1 MIVLHAVWTRERL
14 HLWAEDAGAAAP
26 SLAILE
32 GVAAAQGAELTA
44 NAAGEATTTAADLA
58 TEGGVAA
65 GSSAPVV
72 PSSGSPA
79 TVHPF
84 ALDASRLRGM
94 LISAGLLAG
103 DDLAAEAAPLRVSLP
118 ATVTERGVI
127 PLPSDRLANALGVSD
142 EPIAH
147 LALLE
152 VPALAVE
159 SPAAM
164 RFLLTSD
171 DDERP
176 LADGVFGGH
185 DLRFWRELAAL
196 AADLIADQRIVP
208 SLIQEKS
215 GRFRAVWQP
224 WLADGAPAQRLSA
237 LLAAIPP
244 SARCVDDEYRSQPW
258 GIIEAALLGLVDS
271 EARRVLE
278 SESYGDAIEDRDP
291 AVDPHVAWLT
301 GLLGRNDTVQ
311 GVKSSDTHLMR
322 GARQWLASLDAASE
336 SRFVKLAFELNEP
349 DPTEFDSG
357 DELGRNAEWTVQ
369 FKLITND
376 DPPVV
381 IEADQIWAQGKD
393 GLKGLLAR
401 FGGEGEP
408 AGDVLLAELARSA
421 RIWPRVERALE
432 QSAPTGLTLSTT
444 EAYAF
449 LRDFRPILMESGFVV
464 LSPSWW
470 GQPASR
476 LGARLLIDSGNGQVP
491 AGGGSG
497 PDGEGSHLGLHSL
510 VNYSWQIA
518 LGDQSLSID
527 AFQRLASQGSPLL
540 RVNGQW
546 VEIRPDDLHGAVRFL
561 KEHPG
566 GQMTVM
572 QAIRLGNGLDGP
584 ETGLPI
590 LGLDAQGW
598 VSELLGFKGD
608 ERFATVDQP
617 ERFQG
622 TLRPYQQQG
631 LSWLAFLDRFG
642 LGGCLADDM
651 GLGKTVQLIALLQ
664 HERQRAQGRVVG
676 PTLLVC
682 PMSVVGNWNRE
693 LHRFAPELVV
703 HVHHG
708 LDRPTGEK
716 FVETALSSDVVVT
729 TYALVVRDKD
739 SLERIH
745 WRRVVLDEAQHIKN
759 PPTKQTASIRALR
772 TSHRIA
778 LTGTP
783 VENRLSELW
792 SILEFCTPGYLGT
805 QGDFRK
811 RFASP
816 IERHKDRRQAERLK
830 NLVRPFVLRR
840 LKTDPT
846 VISDLPPLVETR
858 QHVPLTTEQ
867 AQLYDSV
874 VNDMLNRVDNAEGM
888 KRRGLVLSAL
898 VKLKQVCNHPAHF
911 LRQGSDDENSQPMP
925 ILKPGEKLSAR
936 SGKAM
941 RLMEMVDELI
951 AAGDRAL
958 IFTQYRQMGHLLV
971 AMLRQELDTEALFLH
986 GGTPQAKREMLIERF
1001 QSNDPACPIF
1011 VLSLKAGGVGL
1022 NLTAAN
1028 HVFHFDRWWN
1038 PAVENQA
1045 TDRAFRIGQ
1054 HRTVNVHKMISEG
1067 TLEERIDQMIEQKTE
1082 LAQQIIGSGESWLT
1096 ELSTG
1101 QLRDL
1106 LTLRRETLEDEE

>member
-1 MIVLHAVWTRERL
+1 VGAHQAHSPTLTAATRDTTD
-14 HLWAEDAGAAAP
+14 AEHSPVPADAAP
-26 SLAILE
+26 S
-32 GVAAAQGAELTA
+32 
-44 NAAGEATTTAADLA
+44 
-58 TEGGVAA
+58 
-65 GSSAPVV
+65 APTRH
-72 PSSGSPA
+72 S
-79 TVHPF
+79 F
-84 ALDASRLRGM
+84 ACDGPRLRAA
-94 LISAGLLAG
+94 LIAAGLLAG
-103 DDLAAEAAPLRVSLP
+103 DDIAAEPVPLHLSLP
-118 ATVTERGVI
+118 ATNVDGSVI
-127 PLPSDRLANALGVSD
+127 ALTSDRLSNLLGLSD
-142 EPIAH
+142 EPVAH
-147 LALLE
+147 LARLD
-152 VPALAVE
+152 VPSIAVE
-159 SPAAM
+159 SPAAL
-164 RFLLTSD
+164 RFLLAQA

-176 LADGVFGGH
+176 LAAGILAGH
-185 DLRFWRELAAL
+185 DLRFWRETAAL
-196 AADLIADQRIVP
+196 AAELIADQRLVP

-224 WLADGAPAQRLSA
+224 WVADGAPSQRLAS
-237 LLAAIPP
+237 LLAAIPA
-244 SARCVDDEYRSQPW
+244 SARCVDDELRSQPW
-258 GIIEAALLGLVDS
+258 AIIESALLGFVDS

-278 SESYGDAIEDRDP
+278 AESYGDSIEDRDP
-291 AVDPHVAWLT
+291 TLDPHVAWLT
-301 GLLGRNDTVQ
+301 GLLTRADTVQ
-311 GVKSSDTHLMR
+311 GTRSSDTHLMR
-322 GARQWLASLDAASE
+322 GARQWLSSLDAASE
-336 SRFVKLAFELNEP
+336 SRFVRLAFEIEEP
-349 DPTEFDSG
+349 DPTSFEAD
-357 DELGRNAEWTVQ
+357 DEVGRGATWRVA

-381 IEADQIWAQGKD
+381 IDAEQIWAQGKD

-408 AGDVLLAELARSA
+408 AGDVLLAELARAA

-432 QSAPTGLTLSTT
+432 GSAPVGITLSTT

-470 GQPASR
+470 GQAASR
-476 LGARLLIDSGNGQVP
+476 LGARLLIDSGPEGL
-491 AGGGSG
+491 ASGGGVSA
-497 PDGEGSHLGLHSL
+497 DGEGGHLGLHSL

-527 AFQRLASQGSPLL
+527 AFQRLAGQGSPLL

-546 VEIRPDDLHGAVRFL
+546 VEIRPDDLNGAMRFL

-572 QAIRLGNGLDGP
+572 EAIRLGNGIDGSD
-584 ETGLPI
+584 TGLPI
-590 LGLDAQGW
+590 LGLDANGW

-608 ERFATVDQP
+608 ERFANVPQP

-664 HERQRAQGRVVG
+664 HERERANGRVVG

-708 LDRPTGEK
+708 LDRPIAEK
-716 FVETALSSDVVVT
+716 FVEVALSSDVVVT

-739 SLERIH
+739 SMERLH

-759 PPTKQTASIRALR
+759 PPTKQTVSIRALR

-805 QGDFRK
+805 QGDFRR
-811 RFASP
+811 RFSSP

-846 VISDLPPLVETR
+846 VISDLPPLIESR
-858 QHVPLTTEQ
+858 QHVPLTSEQ

-874 VNDMLNRVDNAEGM
+874 VNDMLHRVDNADGM

-911 LRQGSDDENSQPMP
+911 LRQGSDRPDGVPLP
-925 ILKPGEKLSAR
+925 KLGPGQKLSTR

-941 RLMEMVDELI
+941 RLVEMVEEVV

-971 AMLRQELDTEALFLH
+971 TMLRQEVDTEALFLH
-986 GGTPQAKREMLIERF
+986 GGTAQARREQLIERF
-1001 QSNDPACPIF
+1001 QSNDPTCPIF

-1054 HRTVNVHKMISEG
+1054 HRTVNVHKMICEG

-1082 LAQQIIGSGESWLT
+1082 LAQQIIGSGEGWLT

-1101 QLRDL
+1101 QLREL
-1106 LTLRRETLEDEE
+1106 LTLRRSTLEEES

>member
-1 MIVLHAVWTRERL
+1 MLQAGPEAGDGGAAV
-14 HLWAEDAGAAAP
+14 AVAGATHLFACDAAT
-26 SLAILE
+26 LRNTL
-32 GVAAAQGAELTA
+32 VA
-44 NAAGEATTTAADLA
+44 
-58 TEGGVAA
+58 
-65 GSSAPVV
+65 
-72 PSSGSPA
+72 
-79 TVHPF
+79 
-84 ALDASRLRGM
+84 
-94 LISAGLLAG
+94 AGLLAG
-103 DDLAAEAAPLRVSLP
+103 DDI
-118 ATVTERGVI
+118 VTEPVALRMQLPCTTTGAGTT
-127 PLPSDRLANALGVSD
+127 PLPSDRLANALGLGD
-142 EPIAH
+142 ESIPH
-147 LALLE
+147 LAQLE
-152 VPALAVE
+152 VPAIAVE
-159 SPAAM
+159 STAAL
-164 RFLLTSD
+164 RFLLALG
-171 DDERP
+171 DEEDP
-176 LADGVFGGH
+176 VAEGVLAGH

-196 AADLIADQRIVP
+196 AANLIADQRVVP

-224 WLADGAPAQRLSA
+224 WLADGAPAQRLGA
-237 LLAAIPP
+237 LLASIPA
-244 SARCVDDEYRSQPW
+244 SARCVEDDFRSQPW
-258 GIIEAALLGLVDS
+258 AIIEAALLGLVDA

-278 SESYGDAIEDRDP
+278 SESYGDAIDGRDP
-291 AVDPHVAWLT
+291 QVDPHVAWLS
-301 GLLGRNDTVQ
+301 GLLGKPDTVQ
-311 GVKSSDTHLMR
+311 GLRSSDTHLMR
-322 GARQWLASLDAASE
+322 GARQWLSSLDAASE
-336 SRFVKLAFELNEP
+336 SRFVRLAFELNEP
-349 DPTEFDSG
+349 DPTSFDAN
-357 DELGRNAEWTVQ
+357 DEVGRNAEWTIA

-381 IEADQIWAQGKD
+381 IDAEQIWAQGKD

-408 AGDVLLAELARSA
+408 AGDVLLAELARAA
-421 RIWPRVERALE
+421 RIWPRVEKALE
-432 QSAPTGLTLSTT
+432 DSTPTEITLSTT

-476 LGARLLIDSGNGQVP
+476 LGARLLIDSGNGP
-491 AGGGSG
+491 LPTGGGTGS
-497 PDGEGSHLGLHSL
+497 DGEGSHLGLHSL

-518 LGDQSLSID
+518 LGDQSLSIE
-527 AFQRLASQGSPLL
+527 AFQRLAAQGSPLL

-608 ERFATVDQP
+608 EKFIRVEQP
-617 ERFQG
+617 TRFQG
-622 TLRPYQQQG
+622 TLRPYQTQG
-631 LSWLAFLDRFG
+631 LSWLSFLDRFG

-664 HERQRAQGRVVG
+664 HEREKANGRVVG

-708 LDRPTGEK
+708 LERPVGEK
-716 FVETALSSDVVVT
+716 FVETALSSDVVIT

-792 SILEFCTPGYLGT
+792 SILEFCTPGYLGS
-805 QGDFRK
+805 QGEFRR
-811 RFASP
+811 RFAAP

-858 QHVPLTTEQ
+858 QNVPLTAEQ

-874 VNDMLNRVDNAEGM
+874 VNDMLHRVDNADGI

-898 VKLKQVCNHPAHF
+898 VKLKQICNHPAHF
-911 LRQGSDDENSQPMP
+911 LRQGSDDDDAQPLP
-925 ILKPGEKLSAR
+925 ALKPGERLSGR

-941 RLMEMVDELI
+941 RLMEMVEEVV

-971 AMLRQELDTEALFLH
+971 AMLRQEIDTEALFLH
-986 GGTPQAKREMLIERF
+986 GGTPQAKREQLIERF
-1001 QSNDPACPIF
+1001 QSNDPKCPIF

-1054 HRTVNVHKMISEG
+1054 HRT
-1067 TLEERIDQMIEQKTE
+1067 
-1082 LAQQIIGSGESWLT
+1082 
-1096 ELSTG
+1096 
-1101 QLRDL
+1101 
-1106 LTLRRETLEDEE
+1106 

>member
-1 MIVLHAVWTRERL
+1 MLVLHAVWTRERL
-14 HLWAEDAGAAAP
+14 HLWAEDA
-26 SLAILE
+26 SL
-32 GVAAAQGAELTA
+32 VAAS
-44 NAAGEATTTAADLA
+44 TAAIGSA
-58 TEGGVAA
+58 S
-65 GSSAPVV
+65 GSSA
-72 PSSGSPA
+72 SETTA
-79 TVHPF
+79 THPTPPRLHPF
-84 ALDASRLRGM
+84 ACDPSRLRAALVG
-94 LISAGLLAG
+94 GNLLAG
-103 DDLAAEAAPLRVSLP
+103 DDVLADVSPLRLSLP
-118 ATVTERGVI
+118 ATTHESGVT
-127 PLPSDRLANALGVSD
+127 PLPSDRLANAIGVRD

-147 LALLE
+147 LATLDVPTLALE
-152 VPALAVE
+152 T
-159 SPAAM
+159 PAAL
-164 RFLLTSD
+164 RFLLAPH

-176 LADGVFGGH
+176 LTAGLVAGH
-185 DLRFWRELAAL
+185 EFRFWREIAAL

-215 GRFRAVWQP
+215 GRFRAIWQP
-224 WLADGAPAQRLSA
+224 WVADGAPAQRLTA
-237 LLAAIPP
+237 LLAAIPG
-244 SARCVDDEYRSQPW
+244 SARCVDDELRTQPW
-258 GIIEAALLGLVDS
+258 AIIEAALLGFVDA

-278 SESYGDAIEDRDP
+278 TESYGDAIEDRDP
-291 AVDPHVAWLT
+291 AGDPHVAWLS
-301 GLLGRNDTVQ
+301 GLLGKSDTVL
-311 GVKSSDTHLMR
+311 GMRSSDTHLMR
-322 GARQWLASLDAASE
+322 GARQWLSSLDVASE
-336 SRFVKLAFELNEP
+336 SRFVKLAFELEEP
-349 DPTEFDSG
+349 DPTGFESG
-357 DELGRNAEWTVQ
+357 DDLGRAAQWTMS

-381 IEADQIWAQGKD
+381 IDAEQIWAQGKD

-408 AGDVLLAELARSA
+408 AGDVLLAELARAA

-432 QSAPTGLTLSTT
+432 GSMPTGIELSTT

-470 GQPASR
+470 GQTASR
-476 LGARLLIDSGNGQVP
+476 LGARLLIDSGDGSMP
-491 AGGGSG
+491 SGGGVG
-497 PDGEGSHLGLHSL
+497 ADGEGSHLGLHSL

-527 AFQRLASQGSPLL
+527 AFQRLAGQGSPLL

-546 VEIRPDDLHGAVRFL
+546 VEIRPDDLNGAVRFL

-584 ETGLPI
+584 DTGLPI

-608 ERFATVDQP
+608 EKFTNVTQP
-617 ERFQG
+617 TSFQG

-664 HERQRAQGRVVG
+664 HEREKAAGRVVG

-708 LDRPTGEK
+708 LERPIDEK
-716 FVETALSSDVVVT
+716 FVETALSSDVIVT
-729 TYALVVRDKD
+729 TYALVVRDK
-739 SLERIH
+739 SSMERVH

-805 QGDFRK
+805 QGDFRR

-846 VISDLPPLVETR
+846 VISDLPPLIETR
-858 QHVPLTTEQ
+858 QNVPLTTEQ

-874 VNDMLNRVDNAEGM
+874 VNDMLNRVDNADGI

-911 LRQGSDDENSQPMP
+911 LRQGSDDNGAPP
-925 ILKPGEKLSAR
+925 LPKLAPGEKLSTR

-941 RLMEMVDELI
+941 RLMEMLDEVV
-951 AAGDRAL
+951 ASGDRAL

-971 AMLRQELDTEALFLH
+971 AMLRQELDTEAQFLH
-986 GGTPQAKREMLIERF
+986 GGTPQAKREQLIERF
-1001 QSNDPACPIF
+1001 QSNDPTCPIF

-1022 NLTAAN
+1022 NLTSAN
-1028 HVFHFDRWWN
+1028 HVFHYDRWWN

-1106 LTLRRETLEDEE
+1106 LTLRRDTLEEDS

>member
-1 MIVLHAVWTRERL
+1 MLVLHAVWTRDRL
-14 HLWAEDAGAAAP
+14 HFWAEDASLIGPA
-26 SLAILE
+26 LAI
-32 GVAAAQGAELTA
+32 VQAATDGRADAESGAEGA
-44 NAAGEATTTAADLA
+44 ESVATPSTTAGA
-58 TEGGVAA
+58 GA
-65 GSSAPVV
+65 GSHH
-72 PSSGSPA
+72 G

-84 ALDASRLRGM
+84 ACDAARLRSVLVG
-94 LISAGLLAG
+94 AGLLAG
-103 DDLAAEAAPLRVSLP
+103 DDIVADPVMLRLMVP
-118 ATVTERGVI
+118 ATTTTLGTA
-127 PLPSDRLANALGVSD
+127 PLPSDKLANTLGLSD

-147 LALLE
+147 LSTVE
-152 VPALAVE
+152 VPAVAVD
-159 SPAAM
+159 SPAAL
-164 RFLLTSD
+164 RFLLAPA
-171 DDERP
+171 DEELP
-176 LADGVFGGH
+176 LAAELHAGH
-185 DLRFWRELAAL
+185 DLRFWRELAVL
-196 AADLIADQRIVP
+196 AADLIADQRVVP

-224 WLADGAPAQRLSA
+224 WLADGAPAQRLGS

-244 SARCVDDEYRSQPW
+244 SARCVDDEFRSQPW
-258 GIIEAALLGLVDS
+258 AIIEAALLGFVDG

-278 SESYGDAIEDRDP
+278 LEAYGDAIEDRDP
-291 AVDPHVAWLT
+291 NVDPHVAWLT
-301 GLLGRNDTVQ
+301 GLLGKADTVQ
-311 GVKSSDTHLMR
+311 GLRSSDTHLMR
-322 GARQWLASLDAASE
+322 GARQWLSSLDAASE
-336 SRFVKLAFELNEP
+336 SRFVRLAFELNEP
-349 DPTEFDSG
+349 DPTSFDSN
-357 DELGRNAEWTVQ
+357 DEVGRNAEWTIS

-381 IEADQIWAQGKD
+381 IDAEQIWAQGKD

-408 AGDVLLAELARSA
+408 AGDVLLAELARAA

-432 QSAPTGLTLSTT
+432 DSTPCELSLSTT

-476 LGARLLIDSGNGQVP
+476 LGARLLIDSGNGQLP
-491 AGGGSG
+491 SGGGTG
-497 PDGEGSHLGLHSL
+497 ADGEGSHLGLHSL

-518 LGDQSLSID
+518 LGDQSLSIE
-527 AFQRLASQGSPLL
+527 AFQRLAGQGSPLL

-608 ERFATVDQP
+608 EKFIKVDQP

-622 TLRPYQQQG
+622 TLRPYQAQG

-664 HERQRAQGRVVG
+664 HEREKANGRVVG

-708 LDRPTGEK
+708 LERPIGEK
-716 FVETALSSDVVVT
+716 FVETALSSDIVVT

-805 QGDFRK
+805 QGDFRR
-811 RFASP
+811 RFAAP

-858 QHVPLTTEQ
+858 QHVPLTAEQ

-874 VNDMLNRVDNAEGM
+874 VNDMLHRVDNADGI

-898 VKLKQVCNHPAHF
+898 VKLKQICNHPAHF
-911 LRQGSDDENSQPMP
+911 LRQGSDDDDAPP
-925 ILKPGEKLSAR
+925 LPTLKAGERLSAR
-936 SGKAM
+936 SGKAQ
-941 RLMEMVDELI
+941 RLMEMVEEVV

-971 AMLRQELDTEALFLH
+971 AMLRQEIDTEALFLH
-986 GGTPQAKREMLIERF
+986 GGTPQAKREQLIERF
-1001 QSNDPACPIF
+1001 QSNDPSCPIF

-1082 LAQQIIGSGESWLT
+1082 LAQQIIGAGESWLT

-1101 QLRDL
+1101 QLREL
-1106 LTLRRETLEDEE
+1106 LTLRRDTLEDEE

>member
-1 MIVLHAVWTRERL
+1 MLVLHAVWTRERL
-14 HLWAEDAGAAAP
+14 HLWAEDASLISHALAVVHAALVDDPTAAA
-26 SLAILE
+26 
-32 GVAAAQGAELTA
+32 V
-44 NAAGEATTTAADLA
+44 GEA
-58 TEGGVAA
+58 
-65 GSSAPVV
+65 
-72 PSSGSPA
+72 
-79 TVHPF
+79 VHPVHSF
-84 ALDASRLRGM
+84 ACDSTRLRAALVG
-94 LISAGLLAG
+94 AGLLAG
-103 DDLAAEAAPLRVSLP
+103 DDIAAEPALLRIMVP
-118 ATVTERGVI
+118 ATTTVLGTTA
-127 PLPSDRLANALGVSD
+127 LPSDRLANTLGLVD

-147 LALLE
+147 LSTFD
-152 VPALAVE
+152 VPAIAID
-159 SPAAM
+159 SPAAL
-164 RFLLTSD
+164 RFLLTPAD
-171 DDERP
+171 EERP
-176 LADGVFGGH
+176 LAAGVHAGH
-185 DLRFWRELAAL
+185 DIRFWRELAAL
-196 AADLIADQRIVP
+196 AADLIADQRVVP
-208 SLIQEKS
+208 SIIQEKS
-215 GRFRAVWQP
+215 GRFRAIWQP
-224 WLADGAPAQRLSA
+224 WLADGAPAQRLTA
-237 LLAAIPP
+237 LLSAIPA
-244 SARCVDDEYRSQPW
+244 SARCVDDEFRSQPW
-258 GIIEAALLGLVDS
+258 AIIEAALLGFVDA
-271 EARRVLE
+271 EARRVLDI
-278 SESYGDAIEDRDP
+278 ESYSDAIEDRDP
-291 AVDPHVAWLT
+291 TADPHVAWLS
-301 GLLGRNDTVQ
+301 GLLGKIDTVQ
-311 GVKSSDTHLMR
+311 GTRSSDTHLMR
-322 GARQWLASLDAASE
+322 GARQWLSSLDAASE

-349 DPTEFDSG
+349 DPADFAAA
-357 DELGRNAEWTVQ
+357 DEVGRDAEWTIS

-381 IEADQIWAQGKD
+381 IDAEQIWAQGKD

-401 FGGEGEP
+401 FGGENEP
-408 AGDVLLAELARSA
+408 AGDVLLAELARAA

-432 QSAPTGLTLSTT
+432 ESTPCEVTLSTVD
-444 EAYAF
+444 AYAF

-470 GQPASR
+470 GQAASR
-476 LGARLLIDSGNGQVP
+476 LGARLLVDSGNGMLP
-491 AGGGSG
+491 SGGGAG
-497 PDGEGSHLGLHSL
+497 ADGEGSHLGLHSL

-518 LGDQSLSID
+518 LGDQSLSIE
-527 AFQRLASQGSPLL
+527 AFQRLAAQGSPLL

-572 QAIRLGNGLDGP
+572 QAIRLGNGLDGAD
-584 ETGLPI
+584 TSLPI

-598 VSELLGFKGD
+598 VSDLLGFKGD
-608 ERFATVDQP
+608 EKFVKVEQP
-617 ERFQG
+617 KLFQG
-622 TLRPYQQQG
+622 TLRPYQAQG

-664 HERQRAQGRVVG
+664 HEREKAEGKVVG

-708 LDRPTGEK
+708 LERPIGEK
-716 FVETALSSDVVVT
+716 FVETALSSDIVVT

-745 WRRVVLDEAQHIKN
+745 WRRVALDEAQHIKN

-805 QGDFRK
+805 QAEFRR
-811 RFASP
+811 RFAAP

-846 VISDLPPLVETR
+846 VISDLPPLIETR
-858 QHVPLTTEQ
+858 EHVPLTTEQ

-874 VNDMLNRVDNAEGM
+874 VNDMLHRVDNADGI

-898 VKLKQVCNHPAHF
+898 VKLKQICNHPAHY
-911 LRQGSDDENSQPMP
+911 LRQGSDREDSLPLP
-925 ILKPGEKLSAR
+925 TLKAGEKLSAR
-936 SGKAM
+936 SGKSL
-941 RLMEMVDELI
+941 RLMEMLEEVV
-951 AAGDRAL
+951 ASGDRAL

-971 AMLRQELDTEALFLH
+971 AMLRQEIDTEALFLH
-986 GGTPQAKREMLIERF
+986 GGTPQAKRETLIERF
-1001 QSNDPACPIF
+1001 QSNDPQCPIF

-1054 HRTVNVHKMISEG
+1054 HRTVNVHKMISDG

-1082 LAQQIIGSGESWLT
+1082 LAQQIIGAGESWLT

-1101 QLRDL
+1101 QLREL
-1106 LTLRRETLEDEE
+1106 LTLRRDGTGGDE

>member
-1 MIVLHAVWTRERL
+1 MLVLHAVWTRERL
-14 HLWAEDAGAAAP
+14 HLWAEDALLAAKAVAVLQTA
-26 SLAILE
+26 STVE
-32 GVAAAQGAELTA
+32 GVEIAP
-44 NAAGEATTTAADLA
+44 TTT
-58 TEGGVAA
+58 EHVK
-65 GSSAPVV
+65 
-72 PSSGSPA
+72 
-79 TVHPF
+79 HPF
-84 ALDASRLRGM
+84 ACDAIRLRGA
-94 LISAGLLAG
+94 LIAGGLFAG
-103 DDLAAEAAPLRVSLP
+103 DDIHSEASPLRLSLP
-118 ATVTERGVI
+118 ATMTEMGVT
-127 PLPSDRLANALGVSD
+127 PLASDRLANALGVSE
-142 EPIAH
+142 EPISH
-147 LALLE
+147 IALLD
-152 VPALAVE
+152 VPALAIE
-159 SPAAM
+159 TPAALRM
-164 RFLLTSD
+164 LLSSH

-176 LADGVFGGH
+176 LGPSMHAGH
-185 DLRFWRELAAL
+185 ELRFWREVAAL
-196 AADLIADQRIVP
+196 AVDLIVDQRIVP
-208 SLIQEKS
+208 SLIQEKT

-224 WLADGAPAQRLSA
+224 WLADGAPSQRLTS
-237 LLAAIPP
+237 LLAAMPG
-244 SARCVDDEYRSQPW
+244 SARCVDDEFRTQPW
-258 GIIEAALLGLVDS
+258 AIIEAALLGFVDAES
-271 EARRVLE
+271 RRVLE
-278 SESYGDAIEDRDP
+278 TESYCDAIEDRDP

-301 GLLGRNDTVQ
+301 GLLGKSDTVL
-311 GVKSSDTHLMR
+311 GVRSSDTHLMR
-322 GARQWLASLDAASE
+322 GARQWLSGLDAASE
-336 SRFVKLAFELNEP
+336 SRFVRLAFELEEP
-349 DPTEFDSG
+349 DPTSFDDG
-357 DELGRNAEWTVQ
+357 DEMGRGAKWTIG

-381 IEADQIWAQGKD
+381 IDAEQIWAQGKD

-408 AGDVLLAELARSA
+408 AGDVLLAELARAA
-421 RIWPRVERALE
+421 RIWPRIERALE
-432 QSAPTGLTLSTT
+432 GSTPTGITLSTT

-464 LSPSWW
+464 LAPSWW
-470 GQPASR
+470 GQAASR
-476 LGARLLIDSGNGQVP
+476 LGARLLIDSGDGMVAP
-491 AGGGSG
+491 GGGNG
-497 PDGEGSHLGLHSL
+497 ADGEGSHLGLHSL

-518 LGDQSLSID
+518 LGDQTLSID
-527 AFQRLASQGSPLL
+527 AFQRLAGQGAPLL

-546 VEIRPDDLHGAVRFL
+546 IEIRPDDLNGAMRFL

-566 GQMTVM
+566 GEMTVM

-590 LGLDAQGW
+590 LGLDANGW

-608 ERFATVDQP
+608 ERIKEVEQP

-664 HERQRAQGRVVG
+664 YERQKAAGKVVG

-703 HVHHG
+703 HIHHG
-708 LDRPTGEK
+708 LERPMGEK
-716 FVETALSSDVVVT
+716 FVEVALSSDVVLT

-739 SLERIH
+739 SLERVH
-745 WRRVVLDEAQHIKN
+745 WRRVCLDEAQHIKN
-759 PPTKQTASIRALR
+759 PPTKQTMSIRALR

-805 QGDFRK
+805 MADFRR
-811 RFASP
+811 RFAAP

-830 NLVRPFVLRR
+830 HLVRPFVLRR

-846 VISDLPPLVETR
+846 VISDLPPLIESR
-858 QHVPLTTEQ
+858 HHVPLTSEQ
-867 AQLYDSV
+867 AQLYDAV
-874 VNDMLNRVDNAEGM
+874 VNDMLNKVDNAEGI

-911 LRQGSDDENSQPMP
+911 LRQGSDHEDSVPLP
-925 ILKPGEKLSAR
+925 TLRAGEKLSTR
-936 SGKAM
+936 SGKAT
-941 RLMEMVDELI
+941 RVMEMVEEVV
-951 AAGDRAL
+951 ANGDRAL
-958 IFTQYRQMGHLLV
+958 VFTQYRQMGHLLV

-986 GGTPQAKREMLIERF
+986 GGTPQAKREQLIERF
-1001 QSNDPACPIF
+1001 QSNDPSCPIF

-1028 HVFHFDRWWN
+1028 HVFHYDRWWN

-1067 TLEERIDQMIEQKTE
+1067 TLEERIDQMIEAKTE

-1106 LTLRRETLEDEE
+1106 LTLRRDTLDGDE